1 MRRALAIV
9 ALVVALV
16 PASPA
21 AAQPLDAT
29 ATEAL
34 AATLKMLLDP
44 AQRGAAI
51 AGNPQAAPIDQH
63 IRSLTGSEAL
73 TQEFYALAADIFQE
87 LAVGTGGDVTKM
99 TETLGRARTDPAGF
113 AALLSPETQQ
123 RLRQLSTKITDQRR

>member
-1 MRRALAIV
+1 MRGALALV
-9 ALVVALV
+9 ALVVALG

-51 AGNPQAAPIDQH
+51 AASPQAASIDQH
-63 IRSLTGSEAL
+63 VRSLTGSEAL
-73 TQEFYALAADIFQE
+73 TQEFYALAAEVFQE
-87 LAVGTGGDVTKM
+87 LAVGTGGDATRM
-99 TETLGRARTDPAGF
+99 TETLARARTDPAAF
-113 AALLSPETQQ
+113 AALLSPETLR
-123 RLRQLSTKITDQRR
+123 RLRQLSTKISDQRR